1 MGSEYNPGVIDE
13 FIDSNIP
20 PTIENFD
27 DWFKEFDV
35 PEVSLA
41 NANPPS
47 SFLVDNTESTP
58 GFSPEHH
65 RNPDSQNDSTMISEA
80 AAFSSEIE
88 TQSNGFE
95 IIAEPLCTYKL
106 RTREDNIKEKR
117 LTPLTTENK
126 NYAGPAVRIP
136 SCYIN
141 AIEQY
146 YIGIYLVTV
155 PHEKTGCH
163 HFHPYILED
172 YNNPDHNKDDGSIWY
187 PITSDDSMGI
197 KSFRNIRISKRKEED
212 LKQKLNLP
220 VFYGCTTN
228 IIGNVVPQ
236 STSGRK
242 LIQEYNLKTM
252 HLSFIIGKKD
262 NMNDKTPRFV
272 DPKLIIFSRK
282 FEELANRDNE
292 SNEPTAITD
301 VSIPDCSIYKHAPR
315 YGYTTGD
322 DEMLLL
328 FSRKLETKRYGELE
342 VTFEYS
348 APDIIW
354 SESVSIEETI
364 IKDQMVSLRTPSFPF
379 YINGR
384 IPVNIKLQQKNRN
397 LGAIQYFYIPELQ
410 NSVGETNMMGTP
422 NLPSRR
428 NPLKRSKS
436 DVIAQGDFD
445 EIDAVVPVSESKPES
460 NASDSTPQ
468 PPVKSN
474 QTTDTNSEKHE
485 ENIATLFTTNS
496 FTPLLR
502 ICRSTIKKQ
511 PHLFHTAIENN
522 YSYLLSQFIP
532 IATLELLQLTNQLG
546 ETVLLHILRL
556 NRLDIFKILLE
567 KKRFAELIDAVNNKK
582 QNTFHI
588 LALNKDAEEIC
599 DLLIEYLMK
608 KSINIEEKF
617 GNVDEDNRTP
627 LELSIINDNLPI
639 TRYLLKHFDKNV
651 CQTTDDT
658 GDNLIHLA
666 VRHSNL
672 AMLNYLLNE
681 GELKKHGNQ
690 TNLTMTPI
698 ELAQSLKHDDM
709 VKYLNEIYPQPD
721 FHEDES
727 SDDD

>member
-65 RNPDSQNDSTMISEA
+65 RNPDSQNDSTMISQA

-117 LTPLTTENK
+117 VTPLTTENK

-141 AIEQY
+141 TDEQY

-155 PHEKTGCH
+155 PHEKTRCH

-172 YNNPDHNKDDGSIWY
+172 YNNLDHNKDDGSIWY

-212 LKQKLNLP
+212 LKQKLDLH

-262 NMNDKTPRFV
+262 NMNDKVPRFV

-282 FEELANRDNE
+282 FEELENRDNE
-292 SNEPTAITD
+292 SNEPTAIAD
-301 VSIPDCSIYKHAPR
+301 VSIPDCSIYKYAPR
-315 YGYTTGD
+315 YGYTTGN
-322 DEMLLL
+322 DEMLLF
-328 FSRKLETKRYGELE
+328 FSRKLEVKKYGELE
-342 VTFEYS
+342 VTFEYN
-348 APDIIW
+348 APN
-354 SESVSIEETI
+354 
-364 IKDQMVSLRTPSFPF
+364 IKDITWSKLVTNKDIKIEDQLVSLRIPSFP
-379 YINGR
+379 YCIEEH

-397 LGAIQYFYIPELQ
+397 LGTIQYFYIQKIQ
-410 NSVGETNMMGTP
+410 NSIGETNMMGTP
-422 NLPSRR
+422 NLPTRR

-436 DVIAQGDFD
+436 NLIAQGVDD
-445 EIDAVVPVSESKPES
+445 ETDAVVPVSESKPES
-460 NASDSTPQ
+460 NASNSTP
-468 PPVKSN
+468 PPVVKSD
-474 QTTDTNSEKHE
+474 QTTGEAIEKLLE
-485 ENIATLFTTNS
+485 ENIITLFTSNS
-496 FTPLLR
+496 FTPLLST
-502 ICRSTIKKQ
+502 CRFAVKKH

-522 YSYLLSQFIP
+522 YSYLLFQFIP
-532 IATLELLQLTNQLG
+532 ITLRKLLQQKNESG
-546 ETVLLHILRL
+546 ETILLHTLRL
-556 NRLDIFKILLE
+556 NRLDSLKILLE
-567 KKRFAELIDAVNNKK
+567 
-582 QNTFHI
+582 
-588 LALNKDAEEIC
+588 
-599 DLLIEYLMK
+599 
-608 KSINIEEKF
+608 
-617 GNVDEDNRTP
+617 
-627 LELSIINDNLPI
+627 
-639 TRYLLKHFDKNV
+639 
-651 CQTTDDT
+651 
-658 GDNLIHLA
+658 
-666 VRHSNL
+666 
-672 AMLNYLLNE
+672 
-681 GELKKHGNQ
+681 
-690 TNLTMTPI
+690 
-698 ELAQSLKHDDM
+698 
-709 VKYLNEIYPQPD
+709 
-721 FHEDES
+721 
-727 SDDD
+727 